1 VTAPLPPVHPAA
13 LAATAAAPGGRPC
26 PRCEADALGPLTP
39 ERIEA
44 LAAELPSP
52 PSMRVTDEAYHR
64 RLNRCGT
71 CASLREGVLCAH
83 CGCFVQIRAAMR
95 GAYCPSPSGDQWA

>member
-1 VTAPLPPVHPAA
+1 MTTPLPRAPQ
-13 LAATAAAPGGRPC
+13 AAAEATGGRPC

-39 ERIEA
+39 ERLAA

-52 PSMRVTDEAYHR
+52 PSLRVTDEEYHQ

-71 CASLREGVLCAH
+71 CNALREGVLCAY

-95 GAYCPSPSGDQWA
+95 NAYCPSPGGDKWG